1 MVANKCWKKKKGIT
15 KASTSVLF
23 LLLKIQRCMLLWNA
37 SKLKFEY
44 TNLLDMSENYFSNS
58 FGNEKF
64 HSH

>member
-1 MVANKCWKKKKGIT
+1 MLEKKKKDIT

-23 LLLKIQRCMLLWNA
+23 LLLKIQRYMLFWNA
-37 SKLKFEY
+37 NKLKFEY